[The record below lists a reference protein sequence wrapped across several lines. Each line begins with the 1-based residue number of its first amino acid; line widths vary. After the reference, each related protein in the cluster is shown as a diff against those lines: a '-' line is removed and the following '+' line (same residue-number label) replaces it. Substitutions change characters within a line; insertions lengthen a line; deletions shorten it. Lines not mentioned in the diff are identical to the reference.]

1 MCKGLPWLEPCLLAC
16 AGSGSWIR
24 GDTHVI
30 RRTCWVF
37 SCLSCAAAM
46 AESAAPSPWMAS
58 LLASG
63 LSEALAKRVADTYA
77 SKVIFA
83 QSFDNNA
90 TLDLYAKQLLIDA
103 GLLGAAEGLGLG
115 FRA

>member
-1 MCKGLPWLEPCLLAC
+1 
-16 AGSGSWIR
+16 
-24 GDTHVI
+24 
-30 RRTCWVF
+30 
-37 SCLSCAAAM
+37 M
-46 AESAAPSPWMAS
+46 AESAAPSPWRAS

-90 TLDLYAKQLLIDA
+90 TLDLYAKQLIDA
-103 GLLGAAEGLGLG
+103 GLLGAAEGLGFG